1 MEEVRGQRMV
11 VACPARNAR
20 QVGPDRS
27 GAGSMPPSL
36 GICPTVD
43 GAEAVILGCTETGML
58 LDASNSPLPVF
69 DTTLIHV
76 ETALTWGADR
86 V

>member
-1 MEEVRGQRMV
+1 VRFVEHLRGR
-11 VACPARNAR
+11 
-20 QVGPDRS
+20 
-27 GAGSMPPSL
+27 
-36 GICPTVD
+36 
-43 GAEAVILGCTETGML
+43 GAEAEILGCTETGML
-58 LDASNSPLPVF
+58 LDASNSPLPVS

>member
-1 MEEVRGQRMV
+1 MRFVEYLRER
-11 VACPARNAR
+11 
-20 QVGPDRS
+20 
-27 GAGSMPPSL
+27 
-36 GICPTVD
+36 

-76 ETALTWGADR
+76 ETARTWVLTECDA
-86 V
+86 